1 MSEELLKIRNIG
13 IMAHIDA
20 GKTTTTERILFYTGK
35 NYKIGE
41 VDEGTAT
48 MDWMVLEQER
58 GITISSAVTT
68 VPWKYHSDEYKINI
82 IDTPGHVDFT
92 VEVERSLK
100 ILDGAVAIFCAVGG
114 VEPQSET
121 VWRQANKYH
130 VPRICYVNKM
140 DRTGANFYSVL
151 TQIEEKLKISPLAL
165 QLPIG
170 VEDNFV
176 GVVDLIELKAYEWN
190 DEDQGVTYFE
200 IPIPDDMQESVAEYR
215 QMLIEKLAEFDEP
228 LMIKYFDAPET
239 ITNEELISII
249 RQATL
254 LQKITPVLCGSSYK
268 NRGVQPLIDAVVR
281 YLPSPLDMPP
291 VAGINP
297 RTEKEELRHA
307 NEKEPFSALAFKIA
321 TDPYVGK
328 LTFIKIY
335 SGVLK
340 LGENIYNVSTGKRER
355 VAKIFQMHSNK
366 QLALEQASAGNIV
379 ALVGMKDIHTGDT
392 LADEKRPILLESIDF
407 PEPVIQIAI
416 EPKTKDDEDKL
427 MSALNKLAEE
437 DPTFVVKTDAESG
450 QTLISGMGELHLEVL
465 LDRLKRE
472 FNVACNHGKPR
483 VTYKE
488 LFTQTATHTETYK
501 RQTGGRGSYAEIEF
515 TIEPAPKNE
524 KGLKFSNKIA
534 GGTIPKEYIPA
545 IEKGFSMAMV
555 NGKYGFPVE
564 SAHITL
570 LDGKSHSVDSDS
582 LAFEICAKIGFRE
595 VVRKMDSIILE
606 PIMSVEIYTPDE
618 YIGNITSD
626 LNKRRAVLNEIEA
639 KIGFQILHAHVPL
652 AEMFGYITSLRSI
665 SSGRAN
671 YNMEFL
677 KYAPVPSDI
686 QTYILNVGRYAL
698 L

>member
-151 TQIEEKLKISPLAL
+151 TQIEEKLKINPLAL

-190 DEDQGVTYFE
+190 EEDQGVTYFE

-239 ITNEELISII
+239 ITSEELISII

-545 IEKGFSMAMV
+545 IEKGFSMAMA

>member
-190 DEDQGVTYFE
+190 DEDQGVTFFE

-545 IEKGFSMAMV
+545 IEKGFSMAMA